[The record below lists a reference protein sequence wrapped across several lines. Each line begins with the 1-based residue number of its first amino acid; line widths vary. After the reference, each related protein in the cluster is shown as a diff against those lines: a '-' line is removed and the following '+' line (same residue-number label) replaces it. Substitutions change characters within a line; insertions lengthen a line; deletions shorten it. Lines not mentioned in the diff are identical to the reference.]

1 MGTSSLVDVDRR
13 RVVPKPKKERER
25 IELIEVPP
33 EAEWFVQATDPSG
46 RRVWFL
52 RFQVTG
58 LRPRRYGPFATKHKA
73 LLFLDRFLETLGD
86 GILGIEDLL
95 GDYQIKPHTFAYRG
109 GHYPVVEDELIG
121 TN

>member
-1 MGTSSLVDVDRR
+1 MGASPLIDVDRR
-13 RVVPKPKKERER
+13 PVAPKPKKERER

-73 LLFLDRFLETLGD
+73 LLFLDRSLDALGD
-86 GILGIEDLL
+86 EISGMSDLL
-95 GDYQIKPHTFAYRG
+95 ERYQIKGRRFAQHG

-121 TN
+121 TS